1 MRSNKLRVF
10 WCIVLFLFLSN
21 TITSQI
27 QYPRFTTD
35 SLGQKIIEMTIE
47 QAQKLDNNS
56 EMLELVKKLNSQ
68 MSESDSICLKVV
80 SENEKVIALQKI
92 QVSKLQE
99 SLLTKD
105 EIIKTLQK
113 EIKEH
118 EIKEGILEKQVD
130 NREETIKEK
139 DKQISSM
146 KRKLL
151 FSRIAGGVITT
162 GLLILILLTH

>member
-1 MRSNKLRVF
+1 MKSNKLRVF
-10 WCIVLFLFLSN
+10 WCIVLFLFISN
-21 TITSQI
+21 TMTSQI
-27 QYPRFTTD
+27 QYPRFATD

-68 MSESDSICLKVV
+68 MVESDSICLKVV

-99 SLLTKD
+99 SLSTKD
-105 EIIKTLQK
+105 DIIKTLQK

-118 EIKEGILEKQVD
+118 EMKEGVLEKQVD
-130 NREETIKEK
+130 NRQEVIKEK
-139 DKQISSM
+139 DKQIKSM

-162 GLLILILLTH
+162 GLLILILLAN